1 MFCKQYYL
9 RGCVTI
15 SLEVGT
21 TTCIL
26 LWLNIHT
33 ISLYFQ
39 DLRDVQRSIGE
50 KKRKQD
56 VIAFVNTVTQ
66 FIHRGSYAHIV
77 TVVRN
82 ENPIW

>member
-26 LWLNIHT
+26 LWLNIDT
-33 ISLYFQ
+33 ISHYFQ
-39 DLRDVQRSIGE
+39 DLRDTLHV
-50 KKRKQD
+50 
-56 VIAFVNTVTQ
+56 VINYFPNQQIHENFLTTVT
-66 FIHRGSYAHIV
+66 ICA
-77 TVVRN
+77 
-82 ENPIW
+82 